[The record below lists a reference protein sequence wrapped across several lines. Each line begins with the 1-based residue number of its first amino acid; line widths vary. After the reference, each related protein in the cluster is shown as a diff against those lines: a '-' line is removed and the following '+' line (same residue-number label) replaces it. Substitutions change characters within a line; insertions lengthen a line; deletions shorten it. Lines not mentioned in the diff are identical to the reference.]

1 MPDAAQGS
9 GEFDLIER
17 YFAPLSAGAPGAFS
31 LTDDAAEFVVSGSL
45 IVSCDAIVEGVH
57 FLATDLLSTV
67 AQKALRVNLSDM
79 AAKGGKPTGWLLTL
93 AWPKGRNVAEIA
105 DLAAGFANDVAQFGV
120 PLIGGDTVS
129 TPGPLMLSVTVF
141 GMPLGAGMVRR
152 AGAKAGDLVCV
163 TGTLGDGWLGLQT
176 AQGKRLGL
184 DAEHGAFLT
193 TRYQVPCPR
202 LEAAT
207 AVSHFASASMDVS
220 DGLIADAG
228 HLAKASNVALR
239 LYTDAIPLS
248 TPAAK
253 WLEAQDSRTEAL
265 VRLVT
270 GGDDYEILCTVPP
283 ALFNAFL
290 AEAALPITVIGI
302 CVDGAGVELMHKGAA
317 LDIPSR
323 GWVHF

>member
-1 MPDAAQGS
+1 MPDANQGS

-17 YFAPLSAGAPGAFS
+17 YFAPLSVGEHGAFN
-31 LTDDAAEFVVSGSL
+31 LTDDAAEIAVSGSL
-45 IVSCDAIVEGVH
+45 IVSCDAVVEGVH
-57 FLATDLLSTV
+57 FLATDPLSAI

-105 DLAAGFANDVAQFGV
+105 DLASGFAHDVAHFGV

-141 GMPLGAGMVRR
+141 GIPLGAAMVRR
-152 AGAKAGDLVCV
+152 AGAKVGDRVCV

-176 AQGKRLGL
+176 AQGKTLGL
-184 DAEHGAFLT
+184 EAKHCAFLT
-193 TRYQVPCPR
+193 SRYQMPRPR
-202 LEAAT
+202 LEASA
-207 AVSHFASASMDVS
+207 AVARFASASMDLS

-239 LYTDAIPLS
+239 IEADAIPLS

-283 ALFNAFL
+283 ALFNDFV

-302 CVDGAGVELMHKGAA
+302 CVDGAGVEVMRKGAA